1 MNINSTNFRFFTL
14 RVFRKSLKTYSSIFL
29 ALPLAISLL
38 ACKTSDLN
46 RISQTLQQTQQPLD
60 NKTVVAGLKQAL
72 EVSTD
77 NSVKRSSKQ
86 GGFSD
91 NPHIRILIP
100 QELHKVESSLKKIG
114 LGRYVDRFEIQMNR
128 SAESASKEAK
138 KIFIHSIT
146 QMTFSDA
153 WKILRGKD
161 DEATQYFK
169 RTTSAHLTNKFKP
182 IIKHSMKKV
191 GFYKDYRKLLKTY
204 QSIPFTRKPDL
215 DIENYILQKT
225 LDGLFTLLAQEE
237 RKIRHAPAARVT
249 ELLRQVFGSQH

>member
-1 MNINSTNFRFFTL
+1 MQIL
-14 RVFRKSLKTYSSIFL
+14 RKLLKNYASIL
-29 ALPLAISLL
+29 VALPLAISLL

-46 RISQTLQQTQQPLD
+46 KISQTLQQSHQPLD

-77 NSVKRSSKQ
+77 NSVKKSSKQ
-86 GGFSD
+86 GGFSE
-91 NPHIRILIP
+91 NPVIRILIP
-100 QELHKVESSLKKIG
+100 QELHKVESSLKKVG
-114 LGRYVDRFEIQMNR
+114 LGNYVDRFEIQMNR
-128 SAESASKEAK
+128 AAESASKEAK
-138 KIFIHSIT
+138 EIFIVSIT

-153 WKILRGKD
+153 WRILRGND

-182 IIKHSMKKV
+182 IIKRSMQTV

-225 LDGLFTLLAQEE
+225 LDGLFILLAQEE
-237 RKIRHAPAARVT
+237 KKIRRDPAARVT
-249 ELLRQVFGSQH
+249 ELLRRVFGR